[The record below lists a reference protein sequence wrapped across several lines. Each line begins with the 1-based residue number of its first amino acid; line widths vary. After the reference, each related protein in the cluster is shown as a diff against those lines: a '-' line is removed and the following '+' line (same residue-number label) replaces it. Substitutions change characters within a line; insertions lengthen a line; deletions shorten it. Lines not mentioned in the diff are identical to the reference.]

1 MLYVNNNGKV
11 LPRESYNLQAGSR
24 AFLYGDGIFE
34 SIRIFGGKPI
44 NLDIHFK
51 RLFKGAEALCI
62 TIPDYLHG
70 EFLTEKMLE
79 LIALSQI
86 TTGGRCRVSVD
97 RTAGGTY
104 RPEKNDA
111 VFFIEVMPLE
121 ENEFILNYKGL
132 EVDIYKPLKLTKT
145 FLSPFK
151 TKNGLVKVMAAVHAA
166 EQGLDDFLLT
176 NEQGNIIESSNS
188 NLFIVSNGV
197 LYTPGI
203 DEGCIGGTMRMLVI
217 NIAVQNNIRV
227 YECPI
232 LPHNLLSADEIF
244 LTNAISGIRW
254 VGGYRTKRYMNVTSR
269 RLMMLLNA
277 YWNKELG
284 LG

>member
-11 LPRESYNLQAGSR
+11 LPRDSYNLQAGSR

-62 TIPDYLHG
+62 TIPDYVHG

-132 EVDIYKPLKLTKT
+132 EVDIYKALKLTKT

-166 EQGLDDFLLT
+166 EQGLDDILLT

-203 DEGCIGGTMRMLVI
+203 EEGCIGGTMRMLVI